1 MPTVRLSDLSDRPG
15 FTPDYTPDYIPD
27 LTPDCTSDYTP
38 DLTPDCTPDYTPDC
52 TSDTM
57 TSLELSESRD
67 YVSTSLPVTL
77 LQLRDDAVTK
87 LQSREEAVTKL
98 QSREE
103 AVTAQE
109 YNDELMTLSQHSY
122 SETNLDKIPK
132 EERSGT
138 FRKNRAATFDTMNSA
153 MHSKSNFIFIDRL
166 AEDSNFVPSNI

>member
-15 FTPDYTPDYIPD
+15 FTPDCTPDYIPD
-27 LTPDCTSDYTP
+27 LTPDCTPDYTP
-38 DLTPDCTPDYTPDC
+38 DLTPDCTPDYTPDLTPDC

-87 LQSREEAVTKL
+87 LQSREEAVT
-98 QSREE
+98 
-103 AVTAQE
+103 AQE
-109 YNDELMTLSQHSY
+109 SNDELMTLSQHSY

-132 EERSGT
+132 EEWSGT